1 MEALFSFTRNPEKNR
16 SEKIKFKDSFMT
28 KLSPDADLKT
38 LILGEDP
45 YPKIFS
51 IVFET
56 STVDEKKQSSTITQ
70 KIENNPLDEV
80 WPKDP
85 KFVFNY
91 KSKNQDK
98 CQEALKYH
106 DELTVKL
113 PASLD
118 LEGII
123 FKDFEKIQE
132 IIDAFV
138 NKEWKL
144 KMLKCR
150 HVKIVQISRD

>member
-1 MEALFSFTRNPEKNR
+1 
-16 SEKIKFKDSFMT
+16 MT
-28 KLSPDADLKT
+28 KLSSDADLKT

-56 STVDEKKQSSTITQ
+56 STMDEKKQSSTITQ

-98 CQEALKYH
+98 CQETLKYH

-113 PASLD
+113 PANLD

-138 NKEWKL
+138 NKE
-144 KMLKCR
+144 
-150 HVKIVQISRD
+150 